1 MLEYLK
7 QLDAELLCTLN
18 GWNCPYADQL
28 MWLVSGSFPQHSSS
42 SRCWHSWRATA
53 LGVAFSRS

>member
-28 MWLVSGSFPQHSSS
+28 MWLVSGKFSSLC
-42 SRCWHSWRATA
+42 CWHSWRATA

>member
-28 MWLVSGSFPQHSSS
+28 MWLVSGKFSSALIIIVLLALVA
-42 SRCWHSWRATA
+42 RHRSWR
-53 LGVAFSRS
+53 GIIW